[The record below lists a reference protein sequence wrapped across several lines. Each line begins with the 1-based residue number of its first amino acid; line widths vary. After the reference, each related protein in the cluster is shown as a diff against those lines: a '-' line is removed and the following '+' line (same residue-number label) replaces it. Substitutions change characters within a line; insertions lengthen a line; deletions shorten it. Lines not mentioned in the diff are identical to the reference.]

1 MPTPEQFQQLIAGGV
16 FGVLALVIAYL
27 LFANWRDRQ
36 QHLTSIDAANKR
48 ANEAEQR
55 ADAAESRERIA
66 QQRLDEERE
75 ARRRA
80 EDQHAQ
86 DKRAADDQHAE
97 LMREVRGLKS
107 TVARLEAELA
117 RVVQT
122 AGGA

>member
-1 MPTPEQFQQLIAGGV
+1 MSPEQLQILLGGGI
-16 FGVLALVIAYL
+16 FGVLAIVIGYL

-36 QHLTSIDAANKR
+36 QHLTSITAANTR
-48 ANEAEQR
+48 ADEAEKR
-55 ADAAESRERIA
+55 TDASEARERVA

-80 EDQHAQ
+80 EDQYA
-86 DKRAADDQHAE
+86 KAMREAADQHAE

-107 TVARLEAELA
+107 TVARLESELA
-117 RVVQT
+117 HFVQT